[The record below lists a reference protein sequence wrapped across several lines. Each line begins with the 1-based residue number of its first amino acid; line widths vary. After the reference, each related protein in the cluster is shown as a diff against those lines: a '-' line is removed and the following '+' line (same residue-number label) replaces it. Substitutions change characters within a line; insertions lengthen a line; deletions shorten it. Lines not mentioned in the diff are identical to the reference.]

1 MNKPKDLLPTTLT
14 DQHGHRL
21 TGASA
26 AARDHYE
33 QALGLLRLYSGD
45 PLAAADAAIAASPG
59 FAMAHLLRAW
69 LQLLGTEPGGI
80 EAARAAHKAAMPM
93 CKTPREKG
101 HLAAVGQLIDGHWH
115 DAAQTMLR
123 LSADHPHDLLA
134 LQVGHQIDFFTGNS
148 RLLRDRIARA
158 VAEWSPGMPGYHAL
172 LGMQAFGLE
181 EMGDYAY
188 GEIIGR
194 KAVQLEPRDSWA
206 QHAVAHVLEMQGR
219 TGDGIAW
226 MRANPDAWSRDSFFA
241 VHNWWH
247 LALYHLDRQEIDE
260 VLKLYDGPI
269 YGARSSVALDMI
281 DASAMLWRLH
291 LRGIPVGDRWKAL
304 ADNWA
309 PLASAGNY
317 AFNDA
322 HAAMAFVGAGRPAM
336 IETIL
341 DAQDRAM
348 AGTGDNARFTR
359 EIGRPVVLGLAAFG
373 EGDWAACIEA
383 LLPVISIGN
392 RFGGSHAQRDILDL
406 TLVEAAL
413 RLPDPGLA
421 RAISAERR
429 AAKGCSPHARA
440 LFDRARTLKLAA

>member
-1 MNKPKDLLPTTLT
+1 MTET

-26 AARDHYE
+26 VARDHYE
-33 QALGLLRLYSGD
+33 RALGLFRIFSGD
-45 PLAAADAAIAASPG
+45 PLAATEAAIAESPG
-59 FAMAHLLRAW
+59 FAMAHMMKAW
-69 LQLLGTEPGGI
+69 LNLLGTEPGGL
-80 EAARAAHKAAMPM
+80 EAAGAAHAAAAKL
-93 CKTPREKG
+93 CRTPREKG
-101 HLAAVGQLIDGHWH
+101 HLAAVGQVIEDRWH
-115 DAAQTMLR
+115 DAAQTLLR
-123 LSADHPHDLLA
+123 VSADHPHDLLA
-134 LQVGHQIDFFTGNS
+134 LQAGHQIDFFTGNA
-148 RLLRDRIARA
+148 RLLRDRISRA
-158 VAEWSPGMPGYHAL
+158 VAEWSPGMPGYHAM

-188 GEIIGR
+188 AEITGR
-194 KAVQLEPRDSWA
+194 KAVELEPRDSWA

-226 MRANPDAWSRDSFFA
+226 MRANPEGWSRDSFFA

-269 YGARSSVALDMI
+269 NGGRSTVILEMI
-281 DASAMLWRLH
+281 DHSAMLWRLH
-291 LRGIPVGDRWKAL
+291 LRGLPVGDRWKAL
-304 ADNWA
+304 ADNWM
-309 PLASAGNY
+309 PLAGAANY

-322 HAAMAFVGAGRPAM
+322 HAVMAFIGAGRPSM
-336 IETIL
+336 IEAVL

-348 AGTGDNARFTR
+348 AGSGDNARFTR
-359 EIGRPVVLGLAAFG
+359 EVGRPVVLGLAAFG
-373 EGDWAACIEA
+373 EGDWAGCIEA
-383 LLPVISIGN
+383 LQPVIPIAN

-406 TLVEAAL
+406 TLLEAAL

-440 LFDRARTLKLAA
+440 QFERARTLKLAA

>member
-1 MNKPKDLLPTTLT
+1 MKLKDTPLSTLT

-26 AARDHYE
+26 AAREHYE
-33 QALGLLRLYSGD
+33 RAVGLLRLYSGD
-45 PLAAADAAIAASPG
+45 PLAAADEAVAESPG

-69 LQLLGTEPGGI
+69 LNLLGTEPAGLD
-80 EAARAAHKAAMPM
+80 AARAAWKAAAPM
-93 CKTPREKG
+93 CRTAREKG
-101 HLAAVGQLIDGHWH
+101 HHAAVGQLIEGRWH
-115 DAAQTMLR
+115 DAAQTLLR
-123 LSADHPHDLLA
+123 LGADHPHDLLA
-134 LQVGHQIDFFTGNS
+134 LQVGHQIDFFTGNA

-158 VAEWSPGMPGYHAL
+158 VAEWAPGMPGYHAL

-194 KAVQLEPRDSWA
+194 KAVELESRDSWA

-269 YGARSSVALDMI
+269 YGARSPVVMDMI

-291 LRGIPVGDRWKAL
+291 LRGVPVGERWKAL

-322 HAAMAFVGAGRPAM
+322 HAAMA
-336 IETIL
+336 
-341 DAQDRAM
+341 
-348 AGTGDNARFTR
+348 
-359 EIGRPVVLGLAAFG
+359 
-373 EGDWAACIEA
+373 
-383 LLPVISIGN
+383 
-392 RFGGSHAQRDILDL
+392 
-406 TLVEAAL
+406 
-413 RLPDPGLA
+413 
-421 RAISAERR
+421 
-429 AAKGCSPHARA
+429 
-440 LFDRARTLKLAA
+440 